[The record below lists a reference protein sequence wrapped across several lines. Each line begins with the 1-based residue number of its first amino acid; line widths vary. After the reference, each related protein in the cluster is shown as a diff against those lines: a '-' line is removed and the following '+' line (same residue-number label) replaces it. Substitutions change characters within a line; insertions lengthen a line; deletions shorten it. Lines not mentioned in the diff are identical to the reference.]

1 MTAERPV
8 VIVIEDEPQLR
19 RVLRTMLETNGFRCI
34 ESESARRGL
43 LDAKSHRPDLIL
55 VDLGLPDRDGIE
67 VIRGVRQWS
76 SVPMIVLSARSQEP
90 AKITALD
97 AGADDYVTKPFTV
110 GELLARLRVA
120 LRRGG
125 DYYPSGVFDIGS
137 LRVDLVHRQVSVMG
151 QEVHLTPIEY
161 RLLTVLVKNAGR
173 VITYNHLLR
182 DVWGPGKLNQHDFVR
197 TYIADLRRKLEADP
211 ARPVY
216 LLTEVGIGY
225 RLLASIMERVT
236 N

>member
-1 MTAERPV
+1 MTAEGPA

-19 RVLRTMLETNGFRCI
+19 RVLRTTLETNGFRCI
-34 ESESARRGL
+34 ESETARRGL
-43 LDAKSHRPDLIL
+43 LDARTLRPDLIL
-55 VDLGLPDRDGIE
+55 VDLGLPDRDGLQ
-67 VIRGVRQWS
+67 VIRAVREWS
-76 SVPMIVLSARSQEP
+76 TVPMIVLTARSEEP
-90 AKITALD
+90 MKIAALD

-125 DYYPSGVFDIGS
+125 DYTSGVFEIDT
-137 LRVDLVHRQVSVMG
+137 LRVDLVHRKAFVSG

-173 VITYNHLLR
+173 VVTYNHLLR
-182 DVWGPGKLNQHDFVR
+182 HVWGPGKIEQHDFVR
-197 TYIADLRRKLEADP
+197 TYIADLRRKLEVDP

-216 LLTEVGIGY
+216 LLTEVGVGY
-225 RLLASIMERVT
+225 RFLAPIIEGAT